1 MDLTMLG
8 LRWPGLH
15 IFIFTL
21 TLDVIWKGFY
31 CNAYDY
37 INGEYIHDHDPSVWD
52 SMDVRSIMQHRCV
65 PIPET
70 LTLCRDVGYRNM
82 SLPNLLGH
90 DTVEEV
96 RKQAKPWVPLNN
108 IRCHPNTD
116 LFLCSLYA
124 PVCLDR
130 PIYPCESLCRSV
142 QQSCEVK
149 MNKYGF
155 QWPEILRCDKFPKDD
170 SLCIRQLNVSDTTAA
185 NVCLACK
192 QPLTFESL
200 LDSYCWATFVLKV
213 KIRRTVVDKQ
223 DMKLLL
229 KGKKKFYKP
238 TPNTMTK
245 TELKKLEL
253 FLTDGASCDCDV
265 ATKKS
270 GRVLIMG
277 SKRGDRFVVTYIS
290 EWSKEREFRR
300 AIKAIRKGHDCK
312 KEIEEIAG
320 QTDANNGGLQV
331 DGKPIPPVQVPTD
344 TNATKEKKGKGNKRG
359 NGKKKNRDKK
369 NKKNNKKDKN
379 DKNDDDKKDKSDA
392 KTDPMENIAGIG
404 CIPCKQPLV
413 YENLVDI
420 YCKASFAAKVKVRKV
435 AIDDNGDKRLVVRR
449 IKPNAI
455 YRQDSNVINPKD
467 IKKLQPVIS
476 GGSSCDCASASS
488 KKSVL
493 AMGIKQGGRY
503 VLTYLSEFVKDV
515 ELQRFISAIRK
526 NLDCS
531 TAVKST

>member
-1 MDLTMLG
+1 MTSKMLVSRTIVCVHIILIAGVGPVSGFAFDYTEAGYLTDLSTDWGILG
-8 LRWPGLH
+8 GRNHQPNCVDIPRSFSL
-15 IFIFTL
+15 
-21 TLDVIWKGFY
+21 
-31 CNAYDY
+31 C
-37 INGEYIHDHDPSVWD
+37 HD
-52 SMDVRSIMQHRCV
+52 I
-65 PIPET
+65 
-70 LTLCRDVGYRNM
+70 GYTNM
-82 SLPNLLGH
+82 TLPNLLDH
-90 DTVEEV
+90 ETLAEV
-96 RKQAKPWVPLNN
+96 VDQSRVWVPLLNLH
-108 IRCHPNTD
+108 CHPDTK

-124 PVCLDR
+124 PLCIV
-130 PIYPCESLCRSV
+130 PSIYPCRSLCEGVKRG
-142 QQSCEVK
+142 CEERI
-149 MNKYGF
+149 NNYGF
-155 QWPEILRCDKFPKDD
+155 PWPEILKCDKFPE
-170 SLCIRQLNVSDTTAA
+170 SGLCMKQVNFEDTA